1 MSVVATQATEKQ
13 SSLSSVDP
21 SQLQRIGL
29 GIRRLIDNSDY
40 IGIYNEIEKLNKSD
54 RIALSKLRFA
64 NNKTLLEIATIRLN
78 VTSSLTLSSKESKN
92 LEFKRKHNE
101 SIKSL
106 RLIEELLL
114 AVSKTGQIPER
125 SN

>member
-92 LEFKRKHNE
+92 FEFKKKHNN

-114 AVSKTGQIPER
+114 EDSKTGQIPER

>member
-54 RIALSKLRFA
+54 RIALSKLRFG
-64 NNKTLLEIATIRLN
+64 NNKTLLELATIRLN

-92 LEFKRKHNE
+92 FEFKKKHNN